1 VPFTVKKL
9 GATSVGANSAM
20 AGQNAAWNYV
30 VTAHRPSNV
39 TQAVTAAFTGSQDL
53 NLIIAK

>member
-1 VPFTVKKL
+1 
-9 GATSVGANSAM
+9 M
-20 AGQNAAWNYV
+20 AGQGAAWNYV

-39 TQAVTAAFTGSQDL
+39 THAVTAAFTGPHDL

>member
-1 VPFTVKKL
+1 
-9 GATSVGANSAM
+9 M
-20 AGQNAAWNYV
+20 ASQGAAWNYV

-39 TQAVTAAFTGSQDL
+39 THAVTAAFTGPHDL